1 MASFAY
7 SSPRIVETAT
17 LNLASNLNGFYFTRE
32 IVEA

>member
-1 MASFAY
+1 MASSAH
-7 SSPRIVETAT
+7 SSRRIVETVT